1 MRHFQMLDK
10 FSIDQESDIILLSQS
25 DEHGQHARLALRREG
40 VYIAISAQFG
50 PIEIA
55 LRPGYD
61 ELTRLLARLQPVAGL
76 QTTRQV
82 GTSQSYLAIG
92 LRTDGSLVMRP
103 TIVADATGHFSFNL
117 VLTADLRQKLF
128 EWLSVIA
135 NSPKAG

>member
-1 MRHFQMLDK
+1 MRHFQILDK
-10 FSIDQESDIILLSQS
+10 FSVDEENGIILLSQS
-25 DEHGQHARLALRREG
+25 DDHKEEYPQLALRREG

-55 LRPGYD
+55 LRPRYD
-61 ELTRLLARLQPVAGL
+61 ELARLLARLQPVEGL

-117 VLTADLRQKLF
+117 VLSTDLRQALF
-128 EWLSVIA
+128 EWLSVVA
-135 NSPKAG
+135 NSS